1 MCSKCSLFPCFF
13 HFFLYVV
20 FLNVNEVPYY
30 DRWSKKYWALW
41 ISICVILNKFLFHP
55 YNSIMLFGYLKSA
68 NYKNIKLC
76 LENFKWPVE
85 IFNSIQEGMFDLWL
99 EYFLISA
106 RR

>member
-1 MCSKCSLFPCFF
+1 M
-13 HFFLYVV
+13 VV
-20 FLNVNEVPYY
+20 GARNIE
-30 DRWSKKYWALW
+30 LW
-41 ISICVILNKFLFHP
+41 IPICVILNKFLFHP

-68 NYKNIKLC
+68 NYKNIKLR

-85 IFNSIQEGMFDLWL
+85 IFSSIQEGMFDLRL